1 MPGIERNA
9 RIVDEM
15 DEVQAEID
23 RRKTHAFEGVITAIE
38 PHQASPGVT
47 GYNPVLRHS
56 GKCARCGRQQ
66 VDSVHDVNALDE
78 AADHWTVP
86 QG

>member
-38 PHQASPGVT
+38 PRHGPAAT
-47 GYNPVLRHS
+47 EYNPVLRHS
-56 GKCARCGRQQ
+56 SKCARCGRQQ
-66 VDSVHDVNALDE
+66 ADSVHDVNALDE

>member
-1 MPGIERNA
+1 MPGIERTA

-15 DEVQAEID
+15 DEVQAAID

-38 PHQASPGVT
+38 PHPVGPAAT

-66 VDSVHDVNALDE
+66 ADSVHDVNALDE